1 MRVAANDTL
10 DLEVANDLGT
20 DIVVAPDPNWQ
31 WMSIERVT
39 EVAAAT
45 TSAAFS
51 SPSGQFVQVPYDTA
65 SINDGSLYDTTAHQL
80 KAAAAGDF
88 QVCASLAFDSATLE
102 GEIDLFLNTTREK
115 SISNGVGIMSGCRSV
130 RVAANDLIDVRVFQN
145 TTSEPIPTDTINADW
160 VDIQKEPISLSVSAI
175 SDFMTTSHVYT
186 VVPYST
192 VAFDDATQYD
202 PMKHIFTA
210 AAGGRLPGLRFAP
223 GAAVDDGRRRR
234 SATSGS
240 LAAA

>member
-1 MRVAANDTL
+1 VRVAANDTL

-39 EVAAAT
+39 EVTAAT

-145 TTSEPIPTDTINADW
+145 TTSETIPTDDQRRLGRHPEGADLA
-160 VDIQKEPISLSVSAI
+160 VGQRDQRLHDDVARVHGSA
-175 SDFMTTSHVYT
+175 V
-186 VVPYST
+186 
-192 VAFDDATQYD
+192 
-202 PMKHIFTA
+202 
-210 AAGGRLPGLRFAP
+210 L
-223 GAAVDDGRRRR
+223 DGRVR
-234 SATSGS
+234 
-240 LAAA
+240 